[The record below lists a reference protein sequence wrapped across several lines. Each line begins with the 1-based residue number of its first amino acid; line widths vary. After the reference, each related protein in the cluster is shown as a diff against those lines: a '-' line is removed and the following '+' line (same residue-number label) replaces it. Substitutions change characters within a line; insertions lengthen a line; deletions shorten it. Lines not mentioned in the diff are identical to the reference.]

1 MPASQGT
8 LSQGGFSFALCYNSL
23 HINNWTVATTMKFNR
38 EAKNL
43 LAMMALVLAIVLAL
57 NAQLGAQGNGDM
69 WSWALGVL
77 ALAVLLWL
85 WSQRE
90 GKADEAGTAESLADE
105 AEDLA
110 KRTIVRHADIE
121 AETASAGAAYDDL
134 TRINGVGAVFQT
146 ALYQAG
152 VTSYAALADVSLDE
166 LEALLEAAG
175 RSRPGRL
182 ETWPRQ
188 ASFAA
193 AGDWDGLRQYLDSL
207 QD

>member
-1 MPASQGT
+1 
-8 LSQGGFSFALCYNSL
+8 
-23 HINNWTVATTMKFNR
+23 MKFNR

-57 NAQLGAQGNGDM
+57 NAQLGAQGDRDM
-69 WSWALGVL
+69 WSWALGML
-77 ALAVLLWL
+77 ALAIALWL

-90 GKADEAGTAESLADE
+90 GAADEAQAAETLADE

-110 KRTIVRHADIE
+110 KRTIVRHADSE
-121 AETASAGAAYDDL
+121 AEPSSASPAYDDL

-152 VTSYAALADVSLDE
+152 ITSYADLASVSLDE

-182 ETWPRQ
+182 ETWAQQ
-188 ASFAA
+188 AQFAA